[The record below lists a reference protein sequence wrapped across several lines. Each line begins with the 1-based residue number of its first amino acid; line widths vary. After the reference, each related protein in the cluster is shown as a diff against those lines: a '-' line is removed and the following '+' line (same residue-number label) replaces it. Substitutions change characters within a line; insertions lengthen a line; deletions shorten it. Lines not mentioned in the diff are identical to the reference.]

1 MTDSVTREV
10 LGVWEGAR
18 ALGLKR
24 QVCCHVMERRNC
36 MQSSAYE
43 GYYYQ

>member
-10 LGVWEGAR
+10 LGVWEGVR

-24 QVCCHVMERRNC
+24 QVCFHVMKWRNC
-36 MQSSAYE
+36 MQNNAYE